1 MKTKLSPFV
10 YQVKGKKNYLFL
22 DSLQGEI
29 FNISPEGDPY
39 ELEAQLIKLGLV
51 FETEGVVPIKFKPNI
66 EDYTKKVI
74 LRELQIRL
82 SENCFFD
89 CAGCGNTGNCKK
101 GPGIMTESI
110 FANLMDQFRNIPI
123 QTLTIIGGNPLLEMD
138 RLKTII
144 SGIKADSYRI
154 MCTSPNIN
162 ELKSEIRE
170 LEKTGVSLL
179 NSVCNTTPIDESSM
193 SGNVSQFFYNQQFNP
208 CWGNKI
214 AVDSNGDIKP
224 CMWSSQ
230 ELGNIAETLIYQ
242 LIMTNKVDRFWLLNK
257 DKIETCKECEYR
269 YSCFDCRVLLERD
282 HRSLTGKPA
291 ICSYNP
297 GKGKW

>member
-1 MKTKLSPFV
+1 MKTKRSPFV
-10 YQVKGKKNYLFL
+10 YKVKGKKNYLFF
-22 DSLQGEI
+22 DSLKGEI

-39 ELEAQLIKLGLV
+39 ELESQLIKLGLV
-51 FETEGVVPIKFKPNI
+51 FETEGVVPIKFKPNL
-66 EDYTKKVI
+66 DVYTKNVI
-74 LRELQIRL
+74 LRDLQIRL

-89 CAGCGNTGNCKK
+89 CKGCGNPGNCKK

-110 FANLMDQFRNIPI
+110 FGNLIDHFRNIPI
-123 QTLTIIGGNPLLEMD
+123 QTLTIIGGNPLLEMA
-138 RLKTII
+138 RLKTAI

-154 MCTSPNIN
+154 MCTSPNIHQLKN
-162 ELKSEIRE
+162 EIEELRE
-170 LEKTGVSLL
+170 LGVSILS
-179 NSVCNTTPIDESSM
+179 SVCNTAPINEGNM
-193 SGNVSQFFYNQQFNP
+193 SGNVSEFFYNQEFNP

-214 AVDSNGDIKP
+214 AVDFNGDIKP

-230 ELGNIAETLIYQ
+230 KLGNIAETLIYQ

-282 HRSLTGKPA
+282 QRSLTDKPA
-291 ICSYNP
+291 ICSYDPEN
-297 GKGKW
+297 GEW

>member
-10 YQVKGKKNYLFL
+10 YKVKGKKNYLFF
-22 DSLQGEI
+22 DSLKGEI

-39 ELEAQLIKLGLV
+39 ELESQLIKLGLV
-51 FETEGVVPIKFKPNI
+51 FETEGVVPIKFKPNL
-66 EDYTKKVI
+66 EVYTKEVI

-89 CAGCGNTGNCKK
+89 CEGCGNPGNCKK
-101 GPGIMTESI
+101 GSGIMTETISS
-110 FANLMDQFRNIPI
+110 NLIGQSRNIPI

-138 RLKTII
+138 RLKTAI

-154 MCTSPNIN
+154 MCTSPHIK
-162 ELKSEIRE
+162 ELKNEIGE
-170 LEKTGVSLL
+170 LRKLGVSI
-179 NSVCNTTPIDESSM
+179 SSTVCNIAPINDGSM
-193 SGNVSQFFYNQQFNP
+193 SGNVSEFFYNQQFNP

-214 AVDSNGDIKP
+214 AVDFNGDIKP

-230 ELGNIAETLIYQ
+230 KMGNISEVLIYQ
-242 LIMTNKVDRFWLLNK
+242 LIMSNEVDRFWLLNK
-257 DKIETCKECEYR
+257 DKIETCGECEYR

-282 HRSLTGKPA
+282 HRSLKDKPF

-297 GKGKW
+297 ENGEW